1 MNFIIAQTG
10 TLSGLDWGIVGVGAL
25 LLFVISYVFGREEKD
40 TNDFFLGGRR
50 VPPAVACLSFVAAEI
65 SALTIVGIP
74 HTAYTENWRFLQFLV
89 GLALARLVVAFLFI
103 PAFYKHNCTS
113 IYEFLGHR
121 FGPATQ
127 YTGSIYF
134 FITRLIAS
142 GVRLYA
148 TCMAVGIIMGW
159 SLATSITLFTII
171 SIAFIAF
178 GGIKAVVWAGAYQS
192 LFFVIAGITIV
203 GYLIQHIDGGLGA
216 ALQTAHKE
224 ELLSTFYF
232 KFDLKDASTF
242 WAFLIS
248 GFFIGLVSFGTD
260 QEMVQRLLTVET
272 RKSSQKTIISTIF
285 MVLPIYWLYLL
296 VGTLL
301 FVFYQQN
308 SSLSLPGELKEILPH
323 FARNV
328 LPNGLKGLVLGAI
341 FMASV
346 DSPLSSLSSSFVTD
360 IYRPLIRKHA
370 SEKHYLLVSRAA
382 VVGFGLVLAGIA
394 AACAP
399 VKNILWFAF
408 QILSITGGPMLGA
421 FLLGLLTKRKA
432 NLANVL
438 AMLLGTGVC
447 VVLLILIKQEKLNLA
462 WSWLIVIGTSITFVL
477 GYLLGPV
484 MIKMKDAQVPT

>member
-1 MNFIIAQTG
+1 MIGQAG
-10 TLSGLDWGIVGVGAL
+10 TLSGLDWGIVCVGAL
-25 LLFVISYVFGREEKD
+25 GLFVISYVFGREEKD

-89 GLALARLVVAFLFI
+89 GLALARLVVSFLFI

-148 TCMAVGIIMGW
+148 TCMAVGIIMDW

-171 SIAFIAF
+171 SIVFIAF
-178 GGIKAVVWAGAYQS
+178 GGIKAVVWAGAYQA
-192 LFFVIAGITIV
+192 LFFVIAGVMIV
-203 GYLIQHIDGGLGA
+203 GYLIQHIEGGLA
-216 ALQTAHKE
+216 AAMQTANDAE
-224 ELLSTFYF
+224 RLSTFYF

-260 QEMVQRLLTVET
+260 QEMVQRLLTVDT

-285 MVLPIYWLYLL
+285 TVLPVYWLYLL

-301 FVFYQQN
+301 FVFYQN
-308 SSLSLPGELKEILPH
+308 SSLSLPPDKFKEILPH

-328 LPNGLKGLVLGAI
+328 LPNGLKGMVLGAI
-341 FMASV
+341 FLASV

-360 IYRPLIRKHA
+360 IYRPLIRRGA

-394 AACAP
+394 LACAP

-432 NLANVL
+432 NLANIP
-438 AMLLGTGVC
+438 AMLFSTLVC
-447 VVLLILIKQEKLNLA
+447 IVLLLLIKQEIIKFA
-462 WSWLIVIGTSITFVL
+462 WSWLIVIGTGITFFI

-484 MIKMKDAQVPT
+484 MMRSKDTETPM